1 MASQKNIVILGASW
15 AGISCAHY
23 ILKHIIPAIK
33 NEPFHVYL
41 VGPDINFY
49 FNVASPRAIASP
61 KDMPNASIFLPIAE
75 GFRQYGSTNFTF
87 VRGLA
92 TSVDLSVRTVV
103 IRRADNEEDQALSY
117 HSLVITTGIRSIS
130 PVYSLSPTSK
140 ETQGA
145 LEATNKRLANA
156 DSVLLAGGGP
166 TGVETAGEI
175 AEALRKQSGSR
186 KTTVALYSGGERL
199 LPALR
204 PALAAKAESYLKD
217 LGVDIVH
224 GKKVRS
230 STQDANGSTT
240 VYFDGDESRKVD
252 VYIPCT
258 GVSPN
263 TSYLPPSLLN
273 EKGYVR
279 NNPKTLRVD
288 EAGPRV
294 YALGDVGTHSN
305 GGIFEAQSAT
315 VTAMSNLKRDLIL
328 AASASAE
335 QSQKP
340 VAEASPS
347 GVSTAGAGEDKF
359 FNKNE
364 KETQLVT
371 IGSSKGVGAFF
382 GFAMPSFFIAKVK
395 GKDYTAST
403 APAVVNG
410 SRFMKEGRFAFW
422 VR

>member
-1 MASQKNIVILGASW
+1 MTSQQNLVILGASW

-23 ILKHIIPAIK
+23 ILKHVVPAIK
-33 NEPFHVYL
+33 NEFFHVYL
-41 VGPDINFY
+41 VGPDVNFY

-61 KDMPNASIFLPIAE
+61 KDMPNANIFLPIAE
-75 GFRQYGSTNFTF
+75 GFRQYGNTNFTF
-87 VRGLA
+87 VQGLA
-92 TSVDLSVRTVV
+92 TSVDTSARTVA
-103 IRRADNEEDQALSY
+103 IKRTDNEEDQVLSY
-117 HSLVITTGIRSIS
+117 HALVITTGIRAIS
-130 PVYSLSPTSK
+130 PIYSLSPTSK
-140 ETQGA
+140 ETQEA
-145 LEATNKRLANA
+145 LETINKRLANA
-156 DSVLLAGGGP
+156 ESILVAGGGP

-175 AEALRKQSGSR
+175 AEALRKQSGSH
-186 KTTVALYSGGERL
+186 KATIMLYSGGERL

-204 PALAAKAESYLKD
+204 PALGAKAESYLKD
-217 LGVDIVH
+217 LGVDVVH

-230 STQDANGSTT
+230 STQDAKGLIM
-240 VYFDGDESRKVD
+240 VHFDGGDSKPVD
-252 VYIPCT
+252 VYIPCI

-263 TSYLPPSLLN
+263 TSYLSPSLLN

-288 EAGPRV
+288 EAGQRV
-294 YALGDVGTHSN
+294 YALGDVATHSN

-328 AASASAE
+328 AASASKE
-335 QSQKP
+335 QGQKP
-340 VAEASPS
+340 AVEALPS
-347 GVSTAGAGEDKF
+347 GVSAIGAGEDKF
-359 FNKNE
+359 FKKNV

-403 APAVVNG
+403 ASAVVNG

-422 VR
+422 VQ

>member
-1 MASQKNIVILGASW
+1 MNTQQNLVILGASW

-23 ILKHIIPAIK
+23 ILKHVIPAIK
-33 NEPFHVYL
+33 TDLFHVYL
-41 VGPDINFY
+41 VGPDANFY
-49 FNVASPRAIASP
+49 FNVASPRAVASP
-61 KDMPNASIFLPIAE
+61 KDMPNANIFLNIAD

-87 VRGLA
+87 VQGLA
-92 TSVDLSVRTVV
+92 TSVDMSTRNVTIKRT
-103 IRRADNEEDQALSY
+103 DSGEDQVLSY
-117 HSLVITTGIRSIS
+117 HALVITTGIRAIS
-130 PVYSLSPTSK
+130 PIYSLSPTSK
-140 ETQGA
+140 ETQEA
-145 LEATNKRLANA
+145 LETTNRRLANA
-156 DSVLLAGGGP
+156 ECILIAGGGP

-186 KTTVALYSGGERL
+186 KATVLLYSGGKRL

-204 PALAAKAESYLKD
+204 PALGSKAESYLKD
-217 LGVDIVH
+217 LGVDVVH
-224 GKKVRS
+224 GKRVRS
-230 STQDANGSTT
+230 FTQNSNGSTT
-240 VYFDGDESRKVD
+240 LYLDGGESKIVD

-288 EAGPRV
+288 EASPRV
-294 YALGDVGTHSN
+294 YALGDVATHSN

-315 VTAMSNLKRDLIL
+315 VIAMSNLKRDLIL
-328 AASASAE
+328 AASAPNE
-335 QSQKP
+335 QGQEP
-340 VAEASPS
+340 VAKAPPP
-347 GVSTAGAGEDKF
+347 GVSAIGAGEDKF
-359 FNKNE
+359 FSKNE

-410 SRFMKEGRFAFW
+410 SRFTKEGRFAFW